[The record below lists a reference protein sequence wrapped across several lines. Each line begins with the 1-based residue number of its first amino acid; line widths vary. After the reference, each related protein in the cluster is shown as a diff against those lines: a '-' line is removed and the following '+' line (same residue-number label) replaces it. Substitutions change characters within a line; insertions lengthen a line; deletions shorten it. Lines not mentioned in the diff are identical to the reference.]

1 MNCDETAEH
10 IYVYIDGEAN
20 MVRRWRIRR
29 HLRQCP
35 PCEHVLVFEERLR
48 VRVRESCREQIPP
61 ELADRLRAFLQG
73 HAEDGK

>member
-35 PCEHVLVFEERLR
+35 PCEEGLVFEERLR

>member
-10 IYVYIDGEAN
+10 INVYIDGEAN

-35 PCEHVLVFEERLR
+35 PCEEGLVFEERLR

-61 ELADRLRAFLQG
+61 DLADRLRAFLQG

>member
-29 HLRQCP
+29 HLRHCP
-35 PCEHVLVFEERLR
+35 PCEDGLVFEERLR

-61 ELADRLRAFLQG
+61 DLADRLRALLRG